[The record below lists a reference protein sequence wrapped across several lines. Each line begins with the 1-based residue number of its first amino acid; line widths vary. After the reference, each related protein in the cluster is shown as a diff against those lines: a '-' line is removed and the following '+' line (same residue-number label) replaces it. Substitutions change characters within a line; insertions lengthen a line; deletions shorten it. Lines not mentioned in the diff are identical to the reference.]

1 MHLVQYIIMIQLQ
14 NLSSFEKIQIS
25 FKTGAVNTDFYR
37 DNDLTLGAV
46 INVWG
51 RKLLI
56 CDADEFTREY
66 YRTKFGIGK

>member
-1 MHLVQYIIMIQLQ
+1 M
-14 NLSSFEKIQIS
+14 QIS

-37 DNDLTLGAV
+37 DSDLTLGAV

-56 CDADEFTREY
+56 CDADEFTKEY
-66 YRTKFGIGK
+66 YHTKYGIGK

>member
-1 MHLVQYIIMIQLQ
+1 MIKFQI
-14 NLSSFEKIQIS
+14 LSSFEKMQIS

-37 DNDLTLGAV
+37 DSDLTLGTV

-56 CDADEFTREY
+56 CDADEFTKEY
-66 YRTKFGIGK
+66 YHTKYGIGK